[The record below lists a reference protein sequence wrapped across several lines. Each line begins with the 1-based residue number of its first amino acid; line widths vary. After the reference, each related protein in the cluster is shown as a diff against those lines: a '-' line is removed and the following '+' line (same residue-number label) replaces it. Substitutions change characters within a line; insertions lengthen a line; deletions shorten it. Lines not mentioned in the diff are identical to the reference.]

1 MAEFI
6 GKSIGRYHIL
16 EQLGEGGMALVFKA
30 YDTRLER
37 EVALKVIRRG
47 AFAPELLEEVLKRFE
62 REAKSLARMSHPSI
76 VKVHDFGEHE
86 GAPYLV
92 LEYLPGGTLKRLLG
106 KPLPWREA
114 VRLLLPVARGLA
126 YAHGRGILHRDIK
139 PANIL
144 ITEHGEPM
152 LSDFGIAKILE
163 GEQATSLTSSG
174 MAVGTPEYMAPE
186 QWKGQTLP
194 QSDIYSLG
202 IVLYEMVT
210 GRKPYSADTPAAI
223 LIKQATEALPR
234 PSQFGIELPESVE
247 FLLIKALE
255 KDPAFRFE
263 DMNAFVTALEGL
275 LEVDTLYIG
284 KTASAPVAPP
294 PNPAPIPPTVS
305 WPAASSAAPQT
316 PTPTSLPA
324 QAPSSQPR
332 LSQTGSLPKPKTGF
346 GWVAGGMGGL
356 VILCLA
362 ALVGG
367 FFLWRMTSPP
377 LANRPAANQPPA
389 SPPPDGSFPAEVSDT
404 RGVRMRLVP
413 GGPFQMGNGRDEHTV
428 ELPPFYIDQY
438 EVTNRLYADCVR
450 DGACQ
455 RPQRVNSATHPR
467 YYEAAD
473 FADSPVVWVNWAM
486 ASAYCQWRGA
496 RLPTEAEWEKAARG
510 KEGRMYPWG
519 ARIDRRLANY
529 GLLEGD
535 LRPVGSY
542 ADGQSAYGVYDLAG
556 NAWEWVSSL
565 NRPYPYRPDDGRESM
580 TEIGK
585 RILRGGSWRSEPQ
598 FVRAFFRYAADQ
610 TTADLDIGFRCANL
624 APRP

>member
-6 GKSIGRYHIL
+6 GKTIGRYHIL

-47 AFAPELLEEVLKRFE
+47 AFAPELLDEVLKRFE

-92 LEYLPGGTLKRLLG
+92 MEYLPGGTLKRLLG

-144 ITEHGEPM
+144 ITENSEPM

-186 QWKGQTLP
+186 QWKGQTIP

-202 IVLYEMVT
+202 VVLYEMVT

-234 PSQFGIELPESVE
+234 PAQFGIDLPEAVE

-255 KDPAFRFE
+255 KDPAIRFQ

-275 LEVDTLYIG
+275 LDADTLYTG
-284 KTASAPVAPP
+284 KTTSAPAAPP
-294 PNPAPIPPTVS
+294 PTPAPVPPTVS
-305 WPAASSAAPQT
+305 WPAASSPLPVQT
-316 PTPTSLPA
+316 P
-324 QAPSSQPR
+324 PSRPR
-332 LSQTGSLPKPKTGF
+332 LSQTGNIPKRKAGF
-346 GWVAGGMGGL
+346 GWIAGGMGG
-356 VILCLA
+356 VVVLCLV
-362 ALVGG
+362 ALVGI
-367 FFLWRMTSPP
+367 FFVWRLGSGPR
-377 LANRPAANQPPA
+377 LNRPGPSQPPA
-389 SPPPDGSFPAEVSDT
+389 SLPQDGVLPEEIGDT
-404 RGVRMRLVP
+404 RGVTMRLVP
-413 GGPFQMGNGRDEHTV
+413 GGPFPMGSGRDEHTV

-438 EVTNRLYADCVR
+438 EVTNRLYGDCVR
-450 DGACQ
+450 AGACQ

-467 YYEAAD
+467 YYEAPD
-473 FADSPVVWVNWAM
+473 FADFPVVWVNWPM
-486 ASAYCQWRGA
+486 AVAYCQWRGA

-510 KEGRMYPWG
+510 EEGRQYPWG

-535 LRPVGSY
+535 LLPVGSY
-542 ADGQSAYGVYDLAG
+542 PDGQSVYGVYDLAG

-565 NRPYPYRPDDGRESM
+565 NRPYPYRSDDGRESQ

-585 RILRGGSWRSEPQ
+585 RILRGGSWRSEPE
-598 FVRAFFRYAADQ
+598 FLRTAFRYEADQ
-610 TTADLDIGFRCANL
+610 MSADLDFGFGCAN
-624 APRP
+624 PGEGR

>member
-6 GKSIGRYHIL
+6 GKTIGRYHIL

-126 YAHGRGILHRDIK
+126 YAHQRGILHRDIK

-144 ITEHGEPM
+144 ITENGEPM

-186 QWKGQTLP
+186 QWKGQTTP

-202 IVLYEMVT
+202 VVLYEMVT

-234 PSQFGIELPESVE
+234 PAQFGIDLPEAVE

-255 KDPAFRFE
+255 KDPAFRFQ

-275 LEVDTLYIG
+275 VDADTLYTG
-284 KTASAPVAPP
+284 KTASAAPVPP
-294 PNPAPIPPTVS
+294 TPAPVPPTVS
-305 WPAASSAAPQT
+305 WPGVSSP
-316 PTPTSLPA
+316 LPA
-324 QAPSSQPR
+324 QTPPSQPR
-332 LSQTGSLPKPKTGF
+332 LSQTGSLSKPKTGF
-346 GWVAGGMGGL
+346 GWIAGGMGG
-356 VILCLA
+356 VVVLCLV
-362 ALVGG
+362 ALAGV
-367 FFLWRMTSPP
+367 FVVWRLGSGP
-377 LANRPAANQPPA
+377 LLNRPAPSQPP
-389 SPPPDGSFPAEVSDT
+389 VSLPQGGVLPEEISDA
-404 RGVRMRLVP
+404 RGVTMRLVP
-413 GGPFQMGNGRDEHTV
+413 GGPFQMGSGREEHSLD
-428 ELPPFYIDQY
+428 LPPFYIDRY
-438 EVTNRLYADCVR
+438 EVTNRLYAECVR
-450 DGACQ
+450 AGACQ

-467 YYEAAD
+467 YYEAPD
-473 FADSPVVWVNWAM
+473 FADFPVVWVNWPM
-486 ASAYCQWRGA
+486 AVAYCQWRGA

-510 KEGRMYPWG
+510 EEGRQYPWG

-535 LRPVGSY
+535 TLPVGSTP
-542 ADGQSAYGVYDLAG
+542 DGQSAYGVHDLAG
-556 NAWEWVSSL
+556 NVWEWVSSL
-565 NRPYPYRPDDGRESM
+565 NRPYPYQAEDGRESL

-585 RILRGGSWRSEPQ
+585 RILRGGSWRSEPE
-598 FVRAFFRYAADQ
+598 FLRTYFRYDAEQ
-610 TTADLDIGFRCANL
+610 MSADLDIGFRCAKP
-624 APRP
+624 AEGP

>member
-6 GKSIGRYHIL
+6 GKTIGRYHIL

-114 VRLLLPVARGLA
+114 LRLLLPVARGLA
-126 YAHGRGILHRDIK
+126 YAHQRGILHRDIK
-139 PANIL
+139 PANVL
-144 ITEHGEPM
+144 ITENGEPM

-186 QWKGQTLP
+186 QWKGQTIP
-194 QSDIYSLG
+194 QSDIYSMG

-234 PSQFGIELPESVE
+234 PSQFGIDLPESVE

-255 KDPAFRFE
+255 KDPDFRFQ

-275 LEVDTLYIG
+275 LDVDTLYAG
-284 KTASAPVAPP
+284 KTASAPAPP
-294 PNPAPIPPTVS
+294 TPAPVPPT
-305 WPAASSAAPQT
+305 ASTPQ
-316 PTPTSLPA
+316 PP
-324 QAPSSQPR
+324 SQPR
-332 LSQTGSLPKPKTGF
+332 LSQTGSAPKQKTRF
-346 GWVAGGMGGL
+346 GWIAGGMGGA
-356 VILCLA
+356 VVLCLA
-362 ALVGG
+362 ALLGG
-367 FFLWRMTSPP
+367 FLIWRMGSGP
-377 LANRPAANQPPA
+377 LVNRPGLNQPPA
-389 SPPPDGSFPAEVSDT
+389 SLPQDASLPAEISDAS
-404 RGVRMRLVP
+404 GVAMRLAP
-413 GGPFQMGNGRDEHTV
+413 GGPFQMGSGRDEHTV

-455 RPQRVNSATHPR
+455 PPLRVNSASHPR
-467 YYEAAD
+467 YYEAPD
-473 FADSPVVWVNWAM
+473 FANSPVIWVNWSM

-510 KEGRMYPWG
+510 EEGRMYPWG

-535 LRPVGSY
+535 TLPAGSY
-542 ADGQSAYGVYDLAG
+542 PDGQSAYGIHDLAG
-556 NAWEWVSSL
+556 NVWEWVSSL
-565 NRPYPYRPDDGRESM
+565 NRPYPYQAEDGRESP
-580 TEIGK
+580 TEVGK
-585 RILRGGSWRSEPQ
+585 RILRGGSWRSEPE
-598 FVRAFFRYAADQ
+598 FLRAAFRYEADQ
-610 TTADLDIGFRCANL
+610 TTADLDIGFRCAKP
-624 APRP
+624 AEGP

>member
-1 MAEFI
+1 MADFI
-6 GKSIGRYHIL
+6 GKTIGRYHIL

-47 AFAPELLEEVLKRFE
+47 VFAPELLDEVLKRFE

-106 KPLPWREA
+106 KPMPWQAA

-144 ITEHGEPM
+144 ITENGEPM

-186 QWKGQTLP
+186 QWTGQTMP

-202 IVLYEMVT
+202 VVLYEMVT

-234 PSQFGIELPESVE
+234 PAQFGIDLPEAVE

-255 KDPAFRFE
+255 KDPAFRFQ

-275 LEVDTLYIG
+275 LDADTLYTG
-284 KTASAPVAPP
+284 KTTSAPAVPP
-294 PNPAPIPPTVS
+294 PTPAPVPPTVS
-305 WPAASSAAPQT
+305 WPAASSP
-316 PTPTSLPA
+316 LPA
-324 QAPSSQPR
+324 QTPPSQPR
-332 LSQTGSLPKPKTGF
+332 LSQTGSLPKAKTRF
-346 GWVAGGMGGL
+346 GWIAGGMGG
-356 VILCLA
+356 VVVLCLV
-362 ALVGG
+362 ALIGIFVV
-367 FFLWRMTSPP
+367 WRMGSGP
-377 LANRPAANQPPA
+377 LRNRSGANQPAVSLPQ
-389 SPPPDGSFPAEVSDT
+389 DGSLPAEVSDA
-404 RGVRMRLVP
+404 RGVKMRLVP
-413 GGPFQMGNGRDEHTV
+413 GGPFPMGSGRDEHTV
-428 ELPPFYIDQY
+428 DLPPFYIDQY
-438 EVTNRLYADCVR
+438 EVTNRLYAECVR
-450 DGACQ
+450 AGACQ
-455 RPQRVNSATHPR
+455 PPQRVNSATHPR
-467 YYEAAD
+467 YYEAPD
-473 FADSPVVWVNWAM
+473 FANSPVVWVNWPM
-486 ASAYCQWRGA
+486 AVAYCQWRGA

-510 KEGRMYPWG
+510 PEGRQYPWG

-535 LRPVGSY
+535 TLPVGSTP
-542 ADGQSAYGVYDLAG
+542 DGQSVYGVHDLAG
-556 NAWEWVSSL
+556 NVWEWVSSL
-565 NRPYPYRPDDGRESM
+565 NRPYPYQAEDGRESPA
-580 TEIGK
+580 EIGR
-585 RILRGGSWRSEPQ
+585 RILRGGSWRSEPE
-598 FVRAFFRYAADQ
+598 FLRTYFRYEADQ
-610 TTADLDIGFRCANL
+610 MTADLDIGFRCAKP
-624 APRP
+624 AEGP

>member
-1 MAEFI
+1 MADFI
-6 GKSIGRYHIL
+6 GKTIGRYHIL
-16 EQLGEGGMALVFKA
+16 EQLGEGGMAMVFKA

-106 KPLPWREA
+106 KPLPWQEA

-126 YAHGRGILHRDIK
+126 YAHQRGILHRDIK

-144 ITEHGEPM
+144 ITENGEPM

-163 GEQATSLTSSG
+163 GDQATSLTSSG

-194 QSDIYSLG
+194 QSDIYSMG
-202 IVLYEMVT
+202 IVLYEMLT

-234 PSQFGIELPESVE
+234 PSQFGIDLPESVE

-255 KDPAFRFE
+255 KDPAFRFQ
-263 DMNAFVTALEGL
+263 DMNAFVAALERL
-275 LEVDTLYIG
+275 LDPDTLYTG
-284 KTASAPVAPP
+284 KTTSAAAAPPIPAPVPSTA
-294 PNPAPIPPTVS
+294 S
-305 WPAASSAAPQT
+305 WPAASPSR
-316 PTPTSLPA
+316 SI
-324 QAPSSQPR
+324 QAPPSQPR
-332 LSQTGSLPKPKTGF
+332 LSQTGSLPKPKSGL
-346 GWVAGGMGGL
+346 GWLAGSMGGAA
-356 VILCLA
+356 ILCLV
-362 ALVGG
+362 ALVGV
-367 FFLWRMTSPP
+367 FVVWRLVLRP
-377 LANRPAANQPPA
+377 LA
-389 SPPPDGSFPAEVSDT
+389 SPPGAGQPSPNFPQEGTLPAEVSDA
-404 RGVRMRLVP
+404 RGVKMRLVP

-428 ELPPFYIDQY
+428 ELPPFYMDQY
-438 EVTNRLYADCVR
+438 EVTNRQYADCVR
-450 DGACQ
+450 EGACQ
-455 RPQRVNSATHPR
+455 PPLRVNSATHSS
-467 YYEAAD
+467 YYEAPD

-486 ASAYCQWRGA
+486 ASAYCEWRGA
-496 RLPTEAEWEKAARG
+496 RLPTEAAWEKAARG
-510 KEGRMYPWG
+510 TEGRPYPWG
-519 ARIDRRLANY
+519 AGIDRHLANY
-529 GLLEGD
+529 GLFEGD
-535 LRPVGSY
+535 LLPVGRY
-542 ADGQSAYGVYDLAG
+542 EDGQSAYGIYDLSG

-565 NRPYPYRPDDGRESM
+565 NYPYPYRPNDGRESP

-585 RILRGGSWRSEPQ
+585 RILRGGSWRSEPE
-598 FVRAFFRYAADQ
+598 FLYTYFRYEADQ
-610 TTADLDIGFRCANL
+610 TTADLDIGFRCAKP
-624 APRP
+624 AEWP

>member
-1 MAEFI
+1 MEKDTLMAELI
-6 GKSIGRYHIL
+6 GKTIGRYHIL

-30 YDTRLER
+30 CDTRLER

-126 YAHGRGILHRDIK
+126 YAHQRGILHRDIK

-144 ITEHGEPM
+144 ITENGEPM

-186 QWKGQTLP
+186 QWKGQTIP
-194 QSDIYSLG
+194 QSDIYSIG
-202 IVLYEMVT
+202 VVLYEMVT

-234 PSQFGIELPESVE
+234 PAQFGIDLPEAVE

-255 KDPAFRFE
+255 KDPAFRFP

-275 LEVDTLYIG
+275 VDTDTLYTG
-284 KTASAPVAPP
+284 KTASAAAV
-294 PNPAPIPPTVS
+294 PPTPSPVPPTAS
-305 WPAASSAAPQT
+305 WPGASSP
-316 PTPTSLPA
+316 LPA
-324 QAPSSQPR
+324 QTPPSQPR
-332 LSQTGSLPKPKTGF
+332 LSQTGNLPKRKTGF
-346 GWVAGGMGGL
+346 GWIAGGMGGL
-356 VILCLA
+356 VVLCLA
-362 ALVGG
+362 ALAGIFVV
-367 FFLWRMTSPP
+367 WRLGSGP
-377 LANRPAANQPPA
+377 LLNRPGPSQPPA
-389 SPPPDGSFPAEVSDT
+389 SLPQDGVLPEEISDA
-404 RGVRMRLVP
+404 RGITMRLVP
-413 GGPFQMGNGRDEHTV
+413 GGPFPMGSGREEHSLD
-428 ELPPFYIDQY
+428 LPPFYIDQY
-438 EVTNRLYADCVR
+438 EVTNRLYEECVR
-450 DGACQ
+450 AGACQ

-467 YYEAAD
+467 YYDSPD
-473 FADSPVVWVNWAM
+473 FADFPVVWVNWPM
-486 ASAYCQWRGA
+486 AAAYCQWRGA

-510 KEGRMYPWG
+510 EEGRQYPWG

-535 LRPVGSY
+535 TLPVGSTP
-542 ADGQSAYGVYDLAG
+542 DGQSVYGVHDLAG
-556 NAWEWVSSL
+556 NTWEWVSSL
-565 NRPYPYRPDDGRESM
+565 NRPYPYQAEDGRESPA
-580 TEIGK
+580 EIGR
-585 RILRGGSWRSEPQ
+585 RILRGGSWRSEPE
-598 FVRAFFRYAADQ
+598 FLRTYFRYDADQ
-610 TTADLDIGFRCANL
+610 MSADLDIGFRCAKP
-624 APRP
+624 AEGP

>member
-1 MAEFI
+1 MADFI
-6 GKSIGRYHIL
+6 GKTIGRYHIL

-47 AFAPELLEEVLKRFE
+47 VFAPELLDEVLKRFE

-106 KPLPWREA
+106 KPMPWQAA

-144 ITEHGEPM
+144 ITENGEPM

-186 QWKGQTLP
+186 QWKGQTMP

-202 IVLYEMVT
+202 VVLYEMVT

-234 PSQFGIELPESVE
+234 PAQFGIDLPEAVE

-255 KDPAFRFE
+255 KDPAFRFQ

-275 LEVDTLYIG
+275 LDADTLYTG
-284 KTASAPVAPP
+284 KTTSAPAVPP
-294 PNPAPIPPTVS
+294 PTPAPVPPTVS
-305 WPAASSAAPQT
+305 WPAASSP
-316 PTPTSLPA
+316 LPA
-324 QAPSSQPR
+324 QTPPSQPR
-332 LSQTGSLPKPKTGF
+332 LSQTGSLPKAKTRF
-346 GWVAGGMGGL
+346 GWIAGGMGG
-356 VILCLA
+356 VVVLCLV
-362 ALVGG
+362 ALIGIFIV
-367 FFLWRMTSPP
+367 WRMGSGP
-377 LANRPAANQPPA
+377 LRNRSGANQPAVSLPQ
-389 SPPPDGSFPAEVSDT
+389 DGSLPAEVSDA
-404 RGVRMRLVP
+404 RGVKMRLVP
-413 GGPFQMGNGRDEHTV
+413 GGPFPMGSGRDEHTV
-428 ELPPFYIDQY
+428 DLPPFYIDQY
-438 EVTNRLYADCVR
+438 EVTNRLYAECVR
-450 DGACQ
+450 AGACQ

-467 YYEAAD
+467 YYEAPD
-473 FADSPVVWVNWAM
+473 FANFPVVWVNWPM
-486 ASAYCQWRGA
+486 AVAYCQWRGA

-510 KEGRMYPWG
+510 AEGRRYPWG

-535 LRPVGSY
+535 LLSVGSY
-542 ADGQSAYGVYDLAG
+542 PDGQSMYGVYDLAG

-565 NRPYPYRPDDGRESM
+565 NRPYPYRPDDGRESP

-585 RILRGGSWRSEPQ
+585 RILRGGSWRSEPE
-598 FVRAFFRYAADQ
+598 FLHGAFRYEADQ
-610 TTADLDIGFRCANL
+610 MNADLDIGFRCAKP
-624 APRP
+624 AEGP

>member
-1 MAEFI
+1 MADFI
-6 GKSIGRYHIL
+6 GKTIGRYHIL
-16 EQLGEGGMALVFKA
+16 EQLGEGGMAMVFKA

-106 KPLPWREA
+106 KPLPWQEA

-126 YAHGRGILHRDIK
+126 YAHQRGVLHRDIK

-144 ITEHGEPM
+144 ITENGEPM

-163 GEQATSLTSSG
+163 GDQATSLTSSG

-194 QSDIYSLG
+194 QSDIYSMG

-234 PSQFGIELPESVE
+234 PSQFGIDLPEAVE

-263 DMNAFVTALEGL
+263 DMNAFVAALEGL
-275 LEVDTLYIG
+275 LDADTLYTG
-284 KTASAPVAPP
+284 KTTFAPVAPP
-294 PNPAPIPPTVS
+294 IPAPVASTVS
-305 WPAASSAAPQT
+305 WPEASSAAP
-316 PTPTSLPA
+316 SAPA
-324 QAPSSQPR
+324 SSSRSPQAPPSQPR
-332 LSQTGSLPKPKTGF
+332 LSQTGNLPKPKARL
-346 GWVAGGMGGL
+346 GWIAGSMGGVVL
-356 VILCLA
+356 LCL

-367 FFLWRMTSPP
+367 FILWWMVLRPSAIRPGENPP
-377 LANRPAANQPPA
+377 RSNQPQNGLLPV
-389 SPPPDGSFPAEVSDT
+389 EISDA

-413 GGPFQMGNGRDEHTV
+413 GGPFQMGNGQQEHTF

-438 EVTNRLYADCVR
+438 EVTNRQYADCVK

-455 RPQRVNSATHPR
+455 PPLRVNSATHSSYHKSP
-467 YYEAAD
+467 D
-473 FADSPVVWVNWAM
+473 FADSPVVWVNWMM
-486 ASAYCQWRGA
+486 ASAYCEWRGA
-496 RLPTEAEWEKAARG
+496 RLPTEAAWEKAARG
-510 KEGRMYPWG
+510 TDGRQYPWG
-519 ARIDRRLANY
+519 AGIGRHLANY

-535 LRPVGSY
+535 LLPVGRY
-542 ADGQSAYGVYDLAG
+542 GDGQSVYGIYDLAG

-565 NRPYPYRPDDGRESM
+565 NYPYPYRPDDGRESP

-585 RILRGGSWRSEPQ
+585 RILRGGSWRSEPE
-598 FVRAFFRYAADQ
+598 FLYTYFRYEADQ
-610 TTADLDIGFRCANL
+610 TTADLDIGFRCAKP
-624 APRP
+624 AQGP